1 VESKNQD
8 IRFKLDPGEDLSTM
22 SDAELSQLQAMLTK
36 LQGETIDVE
45 PIAKSM
51 VSEPPAGKLPG
62 GSGGEIEVELE
73 QEAAF

>member
-1 VESKNQD
+1 
-8 IRFKLDPGEDLSTM
+8 M

-51 VSEPPAGKLPG
+51 VSEPPAGKLPA